1 MEKIPFKLKFLHI
14 DNFRS
19 EEGKFQNGIEVKVN
33 SGFSFSVDF
42 KEHLVRC
49 ISEYSYLQ
57 EETTFLKLE
66 LSAIFE
72 IEKSAFDS
80 MIVNNKLTL
89 PVFFLRYMATFSV
102 GVARGVILTKA
113 EGTVIES
120 LFLPQMNLVETINKD
135 SVFELPKSCGV
146 AED

>member
-57 EETTFLKLE
+57 EETAFLKLE

-72 IEKSAFDS
+72 IEKGAFNS
-80 MIVNNKLTL
+80 MIVGDELTL

-102 GVARGVILTKA
+102 GVARGIILTKT
-113 EGTVIES
+113 EGTVIGN

-135 SVFELPKSCGV
+135 SVFELPKAGGQ
-146 AED
+146 AE

>member
-33 SGFSFSVDF
+33 SGFSFSVNF

-80 MIVNNKLTL
+80 MIVDNKLTL

-102 GVARGVILTKA
+102 GVARGVIL
-113 EGTVIES
+113 S
-120 LFLPQMNLVETINKD
+120 LFLPQMNLAETINKD
-135 SVFELPKSCGV
+135 SVFELPKAGEQ
-146 AED
+146 AE